1 MQSFVYRVRGVAG
14 LHARPVAQIA
24 AEAMQ
29 WASAAT
35 VRADGR
41 SADARNLVALMGLDA
56 RQGCELAVEVDG
68 PDEEDAAKALR
79 ALFDF

>member
-1 MQSFVYRVRGVAG
+1 MQSFVYRMRGVAG

-24 AEAMQ
+24 AEAMK

-56 RQGCELAVEVDG
+56 RQGCELTVEVEG
-68 PDEEDAAKALR
+68 PDEEAAAKALR

>member
-24 AEAMQ
+24 AEAMR

-35 VRADGR
+35 VRTDGR
-41 SADARNLVALMGLDA
+41 STDARNLVGLMGLDA
-56 RQGCELAVEVDG
+56 RQGTELTVEVEG
-68 PDEEDAAKALR
+68 PDEEAAAEALR
-79 ALFDF
+79 TLFCF